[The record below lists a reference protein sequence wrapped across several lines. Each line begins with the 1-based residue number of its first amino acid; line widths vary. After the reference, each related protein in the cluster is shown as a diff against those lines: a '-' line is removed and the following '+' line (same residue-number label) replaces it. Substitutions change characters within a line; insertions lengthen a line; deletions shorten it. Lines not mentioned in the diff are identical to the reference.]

1 MRGGSTLRLHSKLI
15 IIVLLSAVV
24 AALDASLVIHP
35 RLLFETE
42 EGEDR
47 GETYGADALQFQ
59 LMKLR
64 DGRGRIPP
72 DAYGL
77 NSQRM
82 RLRDAR
88 ARMPRDAYGRAK
100 AHVDRLRISSA
111 LKGVESAAAPQ

>member
-24 AALDASLVIHP
+24 VALDASLVIHP

-47 GETYGADALQFQ
+47 GETYGVDAAQLQ
-59 LMKLR
+59 LMQTG

-72 DAYGL
+72 DAYG
-77 NSQRM
+77 
-82 RLRDAR
+82 
-88 ARMPRDAYGRAK
+88 RAK
-100 AHVDRLRISSA
+100 EHVDRLRISSA
-111 LKGVESAAAPQ
+111 LKGVESAAAPQVSTDMFSAADAA